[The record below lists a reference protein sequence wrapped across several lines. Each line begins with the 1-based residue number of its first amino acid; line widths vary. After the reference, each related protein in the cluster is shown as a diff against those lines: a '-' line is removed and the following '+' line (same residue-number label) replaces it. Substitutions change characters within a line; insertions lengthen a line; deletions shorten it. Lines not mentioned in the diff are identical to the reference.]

1 MRGLDWAN
9 RGAGYELLTRHY
21 GCFDSLVS
29 ARRDLHP
36 SGVTRPVLIMW
47 LIGHAAAGVSGNMKN
62 QG

>member
-21 GCFDSLVS
+21 GCFDSPGS
-29 ARRDLHP
+29 ARRDLHRRVKP
-36 SGVTRPVLIMW
+36 GAVSSMW
-47 LIGHAAAGVSGNMKN
+47 LMWHVAAGMSGNTKN